1 MSIMTSLRRAFGFSP
16 ENEED
21 EGEYDPSVPTYTVST
36 PMTTVSTTPTSTSA
50 VASATHEG
58 GSKTDGDSAAGSKSG
73 EEIDATL
80 TDDLFDAVIELFNRT
95 QPEFVRECLNTDAQ
109 RKFILN
115 SLSENL
121 RQRVNAAL
129 TVGNSHWEKEKEAL
143 EKKIAALE
151 GDDNEIARLRN
162 ENNKLR
168 LSVDRQKRALLDR
181 INDLESQVS
190 KHAQE
195 RDNFYNRKH
204 NPGSEQLANLTAR
217 IREIQTESEE
227 AKKRSEE
234 LAAKNEALEAK
245 IKELE
250 EAAAETAPAIS
261 EQQDE
266 SQSQTPQTL
275 VDNDNIDVQP
285 TEIAEMKAKIEEL
298 ETLKSA
304 VEQEKA
310 AAEEKC
316 ARLADELV
324 KAQEEITRQTTLKE
338 QLEVKTSMS
347 DTMINDL
354 RNQAASAR
362 QELESFQQE
371 QESSFMQIQQQ
382 LSEFEELKARKDAK
396 IAELKETNASLRQTV
411 EANLYNQ
418 ANSEMKLRSEIKD
431 LKAEIEKLTQQLNS
445 DERNVT
451 MNVLGEPTM
460 KLEERPATKRRG
472 RPKKIRIDSEL
483 DNTDWFAG
491 GNSSK
496 HGGDP
501 DFGYHEP
508 PRRPVNDNEAQ
519 LTLF

>member
-1 MSIMTSLRRAFGFSP
+1 
-16 ENEED
+16 
-21 EGEYDPSVPTYTVST
+21 
-36 PMTTVSTTPTSTSA
+36 
-50 VASATHEG
+50 
-58 GSKTDGDSAAGSKSG
+58 
-73 EEIDATL
+73 
-80 TDDLFDAVIELFNRT
+80 
-95 QPEFVRECLNTDAQ
+95 
-109 RKFILN
+109 
-115 SLSENL
+115 
-121 RQRVNAAL
+121 
-129 TVGNSHWEKEKEAL
+129 
-143 EKKIAALE
+143 
-151 GDDNEIARLRN
+151 
-162 ENNKLR
+162 
-168 LSVDRQKRALLDR
+168 
-181 INDLESQVS
+181 
-190 KHAQE
+190 
-195 RDNFYNRKH
+195 
-204 NPGSEQLANLTAR
+204 
-217 IREIQTESEE
+217 
-227 AKKRSEE
+227 
-234 LAAKNEALEAK
+234 
-245 IKELE
+245 
-250 EAAAETAPAIS
+250 
-261 EQQDE
+261 
-266 SQSQTPQTL
+266 
-275 VDNDNIDVQP
+275 
-285 TEIAEMKAKIEEL
+285 
-298 ETLKSA
+298 
-304 VEQEKA
+304 
-310 AAEEKC
+310 
-316 ARLADELV
+316 
-324 KAQEEITRQTTLKE
+324 
-338 QLEVKTSMS
+338 
-347 DTMINDL
+347 MINDL